1 MPTVFDP
8 IGAGITV
15 ALVNKFVIN
24 GGWLGTLLSGCWL
37 GCPALAQHYEEVAVE
52 EECVSS
58 ASTTTVDGVEV
69 HAHF

>member
-1 MPTVFDP
+1 MPTVLEP

-24 GGWLGTLLSGCWL
+24 NNWLWQLCL
-37 GCPALAQHYEEVAVE
+37 GCQASKVDEHEEDI
-52 EECVSS
+52 SS
-58 ASTTTVDGVEV
+58 TSTTASDTVEV